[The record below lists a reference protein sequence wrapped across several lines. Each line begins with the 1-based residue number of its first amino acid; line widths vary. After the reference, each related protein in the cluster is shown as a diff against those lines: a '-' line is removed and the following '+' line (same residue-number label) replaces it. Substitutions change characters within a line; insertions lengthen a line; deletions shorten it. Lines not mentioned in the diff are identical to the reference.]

1 MIKTSVVRKVS
12 VDDVRGI
19 SHLVAVGMMTSD
31 VFDKSGNFNYI
42 DRYDFIDLINNY
54 TMHCDPLTSSVEYIS
69 NDAPHKRVVIR
80 PAGLKGIKI
89 EYYLGGDKR
98 ITTWDVD
105 DYMELS
111 GEWENMPDDDEDWF
125 E

>member
-1 MIKTSVVRKVS
+1 MIKTSIVRKVS
-12 VDDVRGI
+12 VDDVRRI
-19 SHLVAVGMMTSD
+19 PPLTAIGMMTTD
-31 VFDKSGNFNYI
+31 VFNESGDFNYLE
-42 DRYDFIDLINNY
+42 RYNFIDLIN
-54 TMHCDPLTSSVEYIS
+54 HCIMRCNPQNNSVEYS
-69 NDAPHKRVVIR
+69 TNGAPHRRIVIR